1 MFRWIAFDADD
12 TLWKNEEYYRE
23 GRIRFQEILSR
34 YGAALDDGVGVD
46 RVESE
51 NIEYYGYGV
60 MSFILSLIEMGIRET
75 RGALKAKDVQEL
87 LDLGKEM
94 LSKKIQLMQGTKQVL
109 DELQGQAQLL
119 LITKGDLNHQLKKVK
134 ESGLRDFFQAV
145 EVVNEKSSGT
155 YSAILK
161 NYWILPEQFVMVGNS
176 IRSDIKPVL
185 EIGAFAVHLADHL
198 SWSHEDD
205 QLEEVYRERF
215 RSVSGL
221 TDVPAALEALT
232 RDQKY

>member
-1 MFRWIAFDADD
+1 MFDWIAFDADD

-23 GRIRFQEILSR
+23 GRLRFQEILSR
-34 YGAALDDGVGVD
+34 YGAALDDSVEVD

-60 MSFILSLIEMGIRET
+60 MSFVLSLIEMGIRET

-134 ESGLRDFFQAV
+134 ESGLKDYFQV
-145 EVVNEKSSGT
+145 VKVVNEKSPET
-155 YSAILK
+155 YSEILK
-161 NYWILPEQFVMVGNS
+161 EYQISPDQFVMVGNS
-176 IRSDIKPVL
+176 IRSDVKPVL
-185 EIGAFAVHLADHL
+185 AIGGFAVHLAGHL

-205 QLEEVYRERF
+205 QLEEEYQNRF

-221 TDVPAALEALT
+221 SDVPGALESLIRA
-232 RDQKY
+232 DN